1 MNSTRSVQAAPQF
14 LKWIQLFA
22 ACLTGVLIPLC
33 FTGPAVVLSSISA
46 AMGGSAVELSWVV
59 NAYILTYG
67 SAMMAAGS
75 LTDIYGRK
83 RVWLIGLVIFVLSTI
98 AIPFSS
104 TVLQIDVLRLVQGL
118 GGAAAFAGAM
128 SSLAQVFHGAERT
141 KVFSLLG
148 TTFGIGLA
156 FGPLAAGILVD
167 SAGWKWT
174 FHATALIGVAGFV
187 LVCVSATD
195 SKDPAN
201 NGMDWP
207 GALSFTA
214 ALTLFTYG
222 ILLAPEDG
230 WASPVVLG
238 SVAGAILLF
247 MIFVLIE
254 RRTSS
259 PMLDLSLFKQSKF
272 VGVQILA
279 ASPAFFFVVL
289 IIMLPARFI
298 GVDGLSALQTGQMM
312 IALAAPLLLV
322 PFLAAQLARHY
333 TSGMLSAIG
342 LMLVAVGLFW
352 LGVVLDSGVSNAVMP
367 MALIG
372 IGIGLPWGLMD
383 GMAVS
388 VVEKERAGMATGIFN
403 AVRVS
408 ADGIAIAVAGAL
420 LATFIQWGLFDAAT
434 NFAPHQIMEASS
446 RAALG
451 DLQNAGNQ
459 LPGQSELLRHEYA
472 NAFRHLLFIL
482 GAGSVLTA
490 VAVFATLGRV
500 SAHDHQP
507 VEAVRPVIVGDRE

>member
-1 MNSTRSVQAAPQF
+1 MNSTCSVQTAPP
-14 LKWIQLFA
+14 LLTWVQLFA
-22 ACLTGVLIPLC
+22 ACLTGILIPLC

-83 RVWLIGLVIFVLSTI
+83 RVWLMGLVIFVLSTL

-104 TVLQIDVLRLVQGL
+104 TVVQIDILRLVQGL

-128 SSLAQVFHGAERT
+128 SSLAQVFHGSERT
-141 KVFSLLG
+141 RVFSLLG

-156 FGPLAAGILVD
+156 FGPLAAGLLVD

-174 FHATALIGVAGFV
+174 FHATALIGVVGFV
-187 LVCVSATD
+187 LVCVSATE

-201 NGMDWP
+201 KGMDWP

-230 WASPVVLG
+230 WASPIVLG
-238 SVAGAILLF
+238 SVVGAILLF
-247 MIFVLIE
+247 MLFVLIE

-259 PMLDLSLFKQSKF
+259 PMLDLSLFKQSRF

-298 GVDGLSALQTGQMM
+298 GVEGLSALQTGQMM

-333 TSGMLSAIG
+333 TSGMLSAVG

-352 LGVVLDSGVSNAVMP
+352 LGVVLDGGVSKAVMP
-367 MALIG
+367 MVLIG

-434 NFAPHQIMEASS
+434 GFAPHQIMEASS

-451 DLQNAGNQ
+451 DLQNANSQ

-500 SAHDHQP
+500 SAHDHQS
-507 VEAVRPVIVGDRE
+507 VERVSPLIAADRE

>member
-1 MNSTRSVQAAPQF
+1 M
-14 LKWIQLFA
+14 LFA
-22 ACLTGVLIPLC
+22 ACLTAVLIPLC
-33 FTGPAVVLSSISA
+33 FTGPAVVLPSISA
-46 AMGGSAVELSWVV
+46 AMGGSAVELNWVV

-83 RVWLIGLVIFVLSTI
+83 RVWLIGLLIFVLSTV

-104 TVLQIDVLRLVQGL
+104 TVLQIDILRLVQGL

-128 SSLAQVFHGAERT
+128 SSLAQVFQGAERT
-141 KVFSLLG
+141 RIFSVLG

-156 FGPLAAGILVD
+156 FGPLAAGLLVD

-174 FHATALIGVAGFV
+174 FHATALIGAAGWV
-187 LVCVSATD
+187 LVCFSATE
-195 SKDPAN
+195 SRDPAN

-222 ILLAPEDG
+222 ILLAPENG
-230 WASPVVLG
+230 WTSPVVLG
-238 SVAGAILLF
+238 SVAGAIVL
-247 MIFVLIE
+247 FVLFYAIE
-254 RRTSS
+254 RRTDN
-259 PMLDLSLFKQSKF
+259 PMLDLTLFKQLRF

-312 IALAAPLLLV
+312 IALAAPLLIV
-322 PFLAAQLARHY
+322 PLMAAQLARQF
-333 TSGMLSAIG
+333 TSGVLSAVG
-342 LMLVAVGLFW
+342 LMLVAAGLLW
-352 LGVVLDSGVSNAVMP
+352 LGIVLDNGASHALMP

-408 ADGIAIAVAGAL
+408 ADGIAIAIAGAL
-420 LATFIQWGLFDAAT
+420 LATFIQLGLLDVITHFT
-434 NFAPHQIMEASS
+434 PQQIMEAAS

-451 DLQNAGNQ
+451 DLQNATNQ
-459 LPGQSELLRHEYA
+459 LKGQSGLLREEYA
-472 NAFRHLLFIL
+472 SAFRHLLFIL
-482 GAGSVLTA
+482 SAGSVLTA
-490 VAVFATLGRV
+490 GAVFVTLGRV
-500 SAHDHQP
+500 SADDHHTGK
-507 VEAVRPVIVGDRE
+507 ADRAFIVGDSE

>member
-1 MNSTRSVQAAPQF
+1 MNSTRSVQTAPQL
-14 LKWIQLFA
+14 LKWVQLFA

-33 FTGPAVVLSSISA
+33 FTGPAVALSSISA
-46 AMGGSAVELSWVV
+46 ALGGSAVELNWVV

-67 SAMMAAGS
+67 SAMMAVGS

-83 RVWLIGLVIFVLSTI
+83 RVWLIGLVIFVVPTI

-156 FGPLAAGILVD
+156 FGPLAAGLLVD
-167 SAGWKWT
+167 SAGWEWT
-174 FHATALIGVAGFV
+174 FHATALIGLVGFV
-187 LVCVSATD
+187 LVYVSATD

-201 NGMDWP
+201 KAMDWP

-214 ALTLFTYG
+214 ALTLLTYA

-230 WASPVVLG
+230 WASPIVLG

-247 MIFVLIE
+247 IIFVLIE

-259 PMLDLSLFKQSKF
+259 PMLDLSLFRQPRF

-279 ASPAFFFVVL
+279 ASPAFSFVAL

-312 IALAAPLLLV
+312 IALAAPLLFV
-322 PFLAAQLARHY
+322 PLLAAQLARHY
-333 TSGMLSAIG
+333 TSGMLSAVG

-352 LGVVLDSGVSNAVMP
+352 LGAVLDSGVKHAVMP
-367 MALIG
+367 MVLIG

-420 LATFIQWGLFDAAT
+420 LATFIQWGLFDAAM
-434 NFAPHQIMEASS
+434 NVAPHQIMESAG

-451 DLQNAGNQ
+451 DLQSASNQ
-459 LPGQSELLRHEYA
+459 LPGQSALLRDEYA
-472 NAFRHLLFIL
+472 KAFRHLLFIL
-482 GAGSVLTA
+482 AAGSVLTA

-500 SAHDHQP
+500 SAHDHQS
-507 VEAVRPVIVGDRE
+507 VEAAIPLVVGENE